1 MTEMPVY
8 GEVPAWTVAD
18 RLRKAREHAGLEQA
32 QLAADLGVSRN
43 TVGNYEGGKVTPR
56 RPVLVSWALRT
67 GVPLS
72 WLETGAESPRPAGPD
87 GGSRVVRHQG
97 LEPRTR

>member
-32 QLAADLGVSRN
+32 QLATDLGVSRN
-43 TVGNYEGGKVTPR
+43 TVGNYEGGKVTP
-56 RPVLVSWALRT
+56 
-67 GVPLS
+67 
-72 WLETGAESPRPAGPD
+72 AEAAAAS
-87 GGSRVVRHQG
+87 
-97 LEPRTR
+97 